1 MAKLCSLAN
10 GAVPA
15 ASFPN
20 SHLFRTVV
28 GPVQVTH
35 EPASWAA
42 PKAGTALA
50 ELREAIMDEDWAK
63 NYSEGLTKF
72 HMRAEWAASDER
84 RSFLQWLLFSTQARR
99 VLEIGSFCGLGTL
112 TLAES
117 LPEGGRVDALEL
129 DPFVVRFGE
138 RFQRKSACGD
148 RIHHHVGQAK
158 ASIERLAAEA
168 KFTEHFKAFDVVIVD
183 ADKEGMRE
191 YFDLLWQTPGL
202 LSKGAVV
209 CVDMTPFKGQPPLRY
224 LKFGFPF
231 RCETSSGQE
240 QIDALR
246 SFVKAS
252 PDFSAHEFGG
262 LLIVQQKS

>member
-1 MAKLCSLAN
+1 MATLCSLAN

-20 SHLFRTVV
+20 SHLFRTVI
-28 GPVQVTH
+28 GPAKVSQQS
-35 EPASWAA
+35 AAWAA
-42 PKAGTALA
+42 PKAGSAVA
-50 ELREAIMDEDWAK
+50 ELREAIQDEDWAK

-72 HMRAEWAASDER
+72 HMRPEWAASDDR
-84 RSFLQWLLFSTQARR
+84 RSFLQWLLVSTQARR
-99 VLEIGSFCGLGTL
+99 VMEIGAFCGLGTL
-112 TLAES
+112 TLAEA
-117 LPEGGRVDALEL
+117 LPAGGRVDALEL

-138 RFQRKSACGD
+138 RFQKKSACGD
-148 RIHHHVGQAK
+148 RIHHHVGLAK
-158 ASIERLAAEA
+158 ASLERLAHEA
-168 KFTEHFKAFDVVIVD
+168 KFTSDFNGFDVVIVD

-202 LSKGAVV
+202 LRKGAVV

-224 LKFGFPF
+224 LKFGFPY

-246 SFVKAS
+246 NSVKAS
-252 PDFSAHEFGG
+252 SDFSSYEFGG
-262 LLIVQQKS
+262 LLIVQQQA